1 MRAADRRWTYTHHTN
16 QRAAA
21 RAHPRASDRFSCQ
34 SCAAAHSH
42 EQHARRPEID
52 RSSLTPPLPT
62 RCPPPPAH
70 GPADSGRGNW
80 RRRPDLRGAGGG
92 GRECDPASKSRTL
105 LARSA
110 HEAGKRSSPP
120 DRSGRGADRARRGEL
135 VRHDDWQLRPA
146 AGRRVGGGDELLTR
160 VDASGGERTRRGTQ
174 RKRAVDAEGG
184 ARGEGGEARERS
196 HAIAYGVAVRGRR
209 GDSSAGAE
217 RRGEWTRGGGGT
229 ARGRRSVERPS
240 SGREL
245 HSQTAGL
252 LFNAHFL
259 RRFFT

>member
-21 RAHPRASDRFSCQ
+21 QAHPRASDRFSCQ

-80 RRRPDLRGAGGG
+80 RRRPDLRGAGG

-174 RKRAVDAEGG
+174 QKRAVDAESG

-196 HAIAYGVAVRGRR
+196 RAIACGVAVRGRR